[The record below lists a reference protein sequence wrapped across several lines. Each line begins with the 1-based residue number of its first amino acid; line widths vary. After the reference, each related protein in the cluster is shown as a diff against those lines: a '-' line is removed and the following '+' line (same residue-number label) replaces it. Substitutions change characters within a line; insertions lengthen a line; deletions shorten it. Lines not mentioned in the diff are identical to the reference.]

1 MATSRL
7 TIEYDGTDFHGWAA
21 QPGLRTVQEEL
32 ERALRVVARAPV
44 VLTVAGRTDT
54 GVHAR
59 GQVASYSG
67 LPVPVKN
74 VNALLPMDI
83 AVLDCERAADGFDA
97 RRDALSRTYR
107 YRILTRRARSV
118 FDARTSLHR
127 RRPMDRAALDACA
140 ALLPGTHDF
149 TAFTPTET
157 DHVRFER
164 DVHTARWE
172 ETGDV
177 LEFWITADS
186 FMRHMNRCLVGTM
199 LEVAAGRRT
208 VAEFGELLDGAH
220 RRDAG
225 HTAPAHGLTFMGV
238 TYPAET

>member
-21 QPGLRTVQEEL
+21 QPGLRTVQGEL
-32 ERALRVVARAPV
+32 ERALRVVARHDV

-67 LPVPVKN
+67 EPVPVKN
-74 VNALLPMDI
+74 VNALLPVDI
-83 AVLDCERAADGFDA
+83 AVIDCVRAADGFDA
-97 RRDALSRTYR
+97 RRDALARTYR
-107 YRILTRRARSV
+107 YRILTRPARPV

-127 RRPMDRAALDACA
+127 FRSMDREALDACA

-164 DVHTARWE
+164 DVHTAHWE
-172 ETGDV
+172 EDGNV
-177 LEFWITADS
+177 LDFWITADS

-199 LEVAAGRRT
+199 LEVAAGGRT
-208 VAEFGELLDGAH
+208 VEDFAELLDGAH

-225 HTAPAHGLTFMGV
+225 YTAPPHGLTFMGV
-238 TYPAET
+238 RYPAEP